1 MRTGTDAESSSGKG
15 TPNSLPSW
23 GQSATLHLR
32 VGSFNAAIWEVD
44 GGGREASIS
53 FIAGSAEV
61 LSIQSADGVWA
72 QGAGSGTRL
81 HHHHELYCL

>member
-44 GGGREASIS
+44 GGGREASI
-53 FIAGSAEV
+53 FIGSAEV
-61 LSIQSADGVWA
+61 LSIQSADSVWA